1 MTFAKHQAFDAASQ
15 MVPDEQF
22 VKNLPL
28 EFSRSQSVMGVLLDS
43 VPTLIYVNETGYQA
57 CDVVRRRLR
66 GTYEIQACE
75 ESTLLEQIHLGYERY
90 TRTASDIIRENK
102 GEQLQVF
109 GDDATDL
116 LAQAGVGPVVQIV
129 STILQE
135 AIAAR
140 ASDIHIQPGQKEAW
154 ARFRIDGVLH
164 DAIHIP
170 IELQDE
176 VLSRIKVLGGMNI
189 AERRL
194 PQDGRASV
202 KLGARIVDLRIASLP
217 TSHDERIVIRL
228 LDKSAR
234 LYSLTEIG
242 MNSTTLETFRKV
254 ISHEHGLMLV
264 TGPTGSGKSTTLYAA
279 LQEIN
284 SKEKNILTLEDP
296 IEYALDGISQ
306 TQINE
311 KKGLTFATGLRS
323 VLRQDPDI
331 IMVGEIRDHET
342 AVMAIQS
349 SLTGHLVFSTLHT
362 NDSASAVTRLQD
374 LGIEPYLVSSSL
386 LAVLAQRLVR
396 RFCGR
401 CRIESNLPEDLRQR
415 FLAFEIQPPSK
426 VYVGQGC
433 DDCYQTGYHG
443 RLGLYELLTIDESCQ
458 ALIQQRANAAQI
470 RKVAF
475 ERGLTFLV
483 HDGISKI
490 ESGRTSP
497 AEVLRVAQH

>member
-1 MTFAKHQAFDAASQ
+1 MTTQLPTSTTFPV
-15 MVPDEQF
+15 MLPDEDF
-22 VKNLPL
+22 VRQLPL
-28 EFSRSQSVMGVLLDS
+28 EFARSQKIMGVSIDGQ
-43 VPTLIYVNETGYQA
+43 PTLLYVDQIGQNA
-57 CDVVRRRLR
+57 CDIARRRLR
-66 GTYEIQACE
+66 RSFETQLSDE
-75 ESTLLEQIHLGYERY
+75 ESVLLQIHLGYERY
-90 TRTASDIIRENK
+90 SRKASEIIRETQ
-102 GEQLQVF
+102 GDQLQVYNE
-109 GDDATDL
+109 DATDL

-129 STILQE
+129 STILKE
-135 AIAAR
+135 AITSR

-170 IELQDE
+170 VDLQDE

-202 KLGARIVDLRIASLP
+202 KLGSRVVDLRIASLP

-234 LYSLTEIG
+234 LYSLQELG
-242 MNSTTLETFRKV
+242 MAAGTLESFRNV

-296 IEYALDGISQ
+296 IEYALEGISQ

-362 NDSASAVTRLQD
+362 NDSASAVTRLLD

-396 RFCGR
+396 KICNHCRQLTELTPEHRVRFQAFQM
-401 CRIESNLPEDLRQR
+401 EAPQR
-415 FLAFEIQPPSK
+415 VFA
-426 VYVGQGC
+426 GTGC
-433 DDCYQTGYHG
+433 DHCYGTGYWG
-443 RLGLYELLTIDESCQ
+443 RLGLYELLTIDETCQ
-458 ALIQQRANAAQI
+458 SHIQQLANASQI
-470 RKVAF
+470 RKSAH

-483 HDGISKI
+483 NDGLEKI
-490 ESGRTSP
+490 AAGKTTP
-497 AEVLRVAQH
+497 AEVLRVAQQG